1 MDASGGN
8 YTGLIVKIDEFIRKY
23 YLNKI
28 VRGLLYLLATLL
40 TGYICVTIS
49 EYYGNFSPLIRAVLF
64 YSFILLQ
71 VGVFLLFLFL
81 PILGYFRLGKRI
93 DHHQASI
100 IIGKH
105 FPAVKDKLINAL
117 QLKELAERSTE
128 SNAILNS
135 AINQKISELK
145 PIPFQS
151 AIRLAENRKYLRY
164 ALPPLCVIILLA
176 VTAPYI
182 LSEGTARIIHYEKP
196 YEKKAPFKFVLLNAE
211 QRAVQGEDFSLRV
224 KLVGNE
230 VPDEVYLE
238 DGLNTF
244 KIEKEN
250 IVSFKHTFKNIQ
262 KSKIIRF
269 KGGEFLSES
278 FIIEVR
284 QRPALAAAAVDLIF
298 PRYLNRKN
306 ETRNSL
312 SDLTVPAGTRIL
324 YRISAHHT
332 SGLEVAQGNG
342 SRSDLD
348 RTSNSTY
355 HFALTARKST
365 NVTFLAK
372 DSHVKD
378 AGLVSFRINVIPDEP
393 PSIQIIERKDS
404 LDNQMAFFIGQ
415 INDDHGFTDLRLMYR
430 IREASKFLPLR
441 YHAIAIK
448 GGSLQQSFF
457 QSVTAADF
465 KLEYGQDMEFYFEV
479 RDNDAAGGIK
489 SAKTELM
496 RIARPPV
503 SLLIKQVEQSG
514 LLTEAKLKQAI
525 KDAAAIESEAK
536 RLNKVLINESEL
548 SFSQK
553 QEVSNLLQKQKDL
566 EELIKGTKQESQK
579 SRMSQKDL
587 YKDAESVM
595 EKQWQLEKLLDNVLD
610 NKTLALLEDIKK
622 LLQGNQKTGTQQEM
636 SKMQVGSKDLQKEL
650 NRILELYKQLAF
662 EQKLTQT
669 LSDLKTMSQH
679 QKKLATDLSSQ
690 PEKKSQS
697 LQRQQSLSENFNDIR
712 KNLASLEEMNREL
725 ERSRP
730 FDQLTRK
737 QQTVTNA
744 QKQSERSLI
753 NANMP
758 RAQKEMTLAATELNE
773 LSSYLEKSK
782 ESSETTENKVKKRT
796 LDQILDNLLK
806 SSFDQE
812 KLLQAVTLSPPNDP
826 LFTSYTNK
834 QMQIKDNMKTI
845 GDSLYNLS
853 RILPQME
860 STVKMEVGNAGN
872 SINLSLE
879 NLAQRR
885 LNDAAKYQQRAM
897 TSMNNIILMIGE
909 LREQLEKAM
918 KNASGQG
925 KGQQKS
931 LSQLIQQQMELNKN
945 MQNAREQLKQSREQ
959 SGKQQEGSI
968 MSEKMVKM
976 ARDQNLIKRELDNF
990 INILSVEGIKDLGNL
1005 QGLVKDME
1013 QTETDL
1019 VNKRIQLETM
1029 HRQQNILARLLQADK
1044 SERERELDD
1053 KRESRQATDFTPAVG
1068 PLLQQL
1074 KEIKARETDYLKT
1087 VPPDLNS
1094 FYRLKVGNYFRSLT
1108 SKQ

>member
-1 MDASGGN
+1 MDASEGN

-28 VRGLLYLLATLL
+28 VRGLFYLLATLL

-196 YEKKAPFKFVLLNAE
+196 YEKKAPFKFVLLNAK

-365 NVTFLAK
+365 NVTLLAK

-378 AGLVSFRINVIPDEP
+378 AALVSFRISVIPDEP
-393 PSIQIIERKDS
+393 PSIRIIERKDS

-441 YHAIAIK
+441 YNAIAIK

-465 KLEYGQDMEFYFEV
+465 KLESGQDMEFYFEV

-536 RLNKVLINESEL
+536 RLNKELINESEL

-566 EELIKGTKQESQK
+566 EQLIKETKQESQK

-587 YKDAESVM
+587 YKDAESVI

-622 LLQGNQKTGTQQEM
+622 LLQGNQKTGTQLEM

-782 ESSETTENKVKKRT
+782 ESSEATENKVKKRT

-812 KLLQAVTLSPPNDP
+812 KLLQAVTVSPPNDP

-945 MQNAREQLKQSREQ
+945 MQNAREQLKQNREQ

-1013 QTETDL
+1013 QTETGL

>member
-250 IVSFKHTFKNIQ
+250 IVSFKYTFKNIQ